1 MKIILLSIIFA
12 ISLNIAH
19 SGEVVQLEVEDV
31 KATLMNDKK
40 DKIVVFFT
48 TWCTYCKPIILS
60 KDLPKDKVVFI
71 SVDSDKDTI
80 ETFAKDMVYNVYHV
94 VPTDDM
100 KNLVTLSEFLG
111 IKFATINSEGTT
123 DFSIPYITFIDQ
135 DNKVIEESVGI
146 ENLQKYLK

>member
-48 TWCTYCKPIILS
+48 TWCTYCKHIILS
-60 KDLPKDKVVFI
+60 KNLPKDKIVFI

-80 ETFAKDMVYNVYHV
+80 ETFAKDMVYDLYHV

-100 KNLVTLSEFLG
+100 QNLVILSESLG
-111 IKFATINSEGTT
+111 IKFATINSEGMT
-123 DFSIPYITFIDQ
+123 DFRVPHIAFLDQ
-135 DNKVIEESVGI
+135 DNKVIEDSI
-146 ENLQKYLK
+146 EIEDLQKYIK

>member
-1 MKIILLSIIFA
+1 
-12 ISLNIAH
+12 
-19 SGEVVQLEVEDV
+19 
-31 KATLMNDKK
+31 
-40 DKIVVFFT
+40 
-48 TWCTYCKPIILS
+48 
-60 KDLPKDKVVFI
+60 
-71 SVDSDKDTI
+71 
-80 ETFAKDMVYNVYHV
+80 VYNVYHV